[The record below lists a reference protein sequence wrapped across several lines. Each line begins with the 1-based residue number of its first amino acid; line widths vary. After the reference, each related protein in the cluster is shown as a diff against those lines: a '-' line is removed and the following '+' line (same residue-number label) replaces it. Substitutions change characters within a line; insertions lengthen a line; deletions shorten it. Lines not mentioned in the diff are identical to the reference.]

1 MSKFTWRIENFS
13 KLDAKKLFSV
23 AFIVNDYQ
31 WRLSLYPKGNNADRH
46 LSLYL
51 GVVHSS
57 ALPDDWSIK
66 AKFSLAL
73 INQIDRN
80 KTIKKGLECMFFDL
94 SRDFGVLN
102 SILRV
107 VLLRRRLAILE
118 LKIWRWIVQTK
129 SISIVNQ
136 IDPNKTIKK
145 ECECYF
151 DTLVYSKGW
160 QFIELRKFNDRS
172 GGYLVE
178 DTCLVEAAF
187 DVSPSDNDSDSPVA
201 IDPVYIEAQSFL
213 ESLPK
218 APSTCGR
225 PLLEGYA
232 KEIFDKLISY
242 RLDDLADPKNESAMM
257 EFISVLAN
265 NISVF
270 SDVQARE
277 IVNLK
282 ATFPQTMQEWRDSM
296 SQAKGTSE
304 PSWSLFEETKSVLQ
318 DLVKTEE
325 GIKTKL
331 EELHKKE
338 TELEAELEAIE
349 GKSQMLKE
357 ERRRVSKQM
366 KILCGLVE
374 EMASVGEARNKTQ
387 RKRIKSFPQ
396 INEMNNKA
404 QYTPKISTTTTNR

>member
-1 MSKFTWRIENFS
+1 MMSKFTWRIENFS
-13 KLDAKKLFSV
+13 KLVAEKLDSLTFV
-23 AFIVNDYQ
+23 VNENR
-31 WRLSLYPKGNNADRH
+31 WRLNLYPKGAQTTNYVYLPLFLCVADSS
-46 LSLYL
+46 SL
-51 GVVHSS
+51 
-57 ALPDDWSIK
+57 P
-66 AKFSLAL
+66 AK
-73 INQIDRN
+73 
-80 KTIKKGLECMFFDL
+80 
-94 SRDFGVLN
+94 
-102 SILRV
+102 
-107 VLLRRRLAILE
+107 
-118 LKIWRWIVQTK
+118 WRIPTK
-129 SISIVNQ
+129 FSISIVNQ

-145 ECECYF
+145 ECEQTFYG
-151 DTLVYSKGW
+151 LAPSSGW
-160 QFIELRKFNDRS
+160 SNFIERRKFHDEVE
-172 GGYLVE
+172 GYLGE
-178 DTCLVEAAF
+178 DTCLIEAVV
-187 DVSPSDNDSDSPVA
+187 DDSPASSYKDSDSPVA

-213 ESLPK
+213 QSLPK
-218 APSTCGR
+218 APSTCGS
-225 PLLEGYA
+225 PLFERYA

-242 RLDDLADPKNESAMM
+242 RLDDLADPMNETTMM

-296 SQAKGTSE
+296 SQAKGTGQ
-304 PSWSLFEETKSVLQ
+304 PSRSLFEETKSVLQ

-357 ERRRVSKQM
+357 ERGRVPKQM

-374 EMASVGEARNKTQ
+374 EMASSIGALDYEVDCAKYLQFEQ
-387 RKRIKSFPQ
+387 RLRSNWAAMRHLF
-396 INEMNNKA
+396 A
-404 QYTPKISTTTTNR
+404 